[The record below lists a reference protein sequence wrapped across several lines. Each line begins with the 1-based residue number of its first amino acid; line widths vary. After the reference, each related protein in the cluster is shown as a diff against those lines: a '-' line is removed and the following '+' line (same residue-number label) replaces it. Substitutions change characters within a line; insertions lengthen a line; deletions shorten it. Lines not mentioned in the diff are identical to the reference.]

1 MGSCSEQQFFSRRV
15 RQANVTVPVQYQN
28 AGAHALD
35 NLLVDLLQLRN
46 APGPAAGQCFAADH
60 SLGDTLQNHR
70 RGEIQ
75 DAQRAGPNDVVGTF
89 VDGDHRPAGDAQR
102 ADGRQCGVEGAHAGG
117 GQDVAGGHG
126 HNHQVGQPVGNAGTG
141 QQQAVHHQDI
151 CEYRQGDMPLPG
163 LEAGQQKKG
172 DKAVQGQVRNHPGLV
187 VIQPAETGVCG
198 ERVYK
203 QQGNQQQADDH
214 PVVVVDPEQARLLVF
229 CRWPERR
236 AGMGCVGKLGCHE
249 GVIVSARKK
258 SLPLRGYNSL
268 FMATSYRSLCM
279 ATPGTA
285 SADSDSPRKLR
296 VVMAQL
302 DFLVGDIPGNTELV
316 LKATQQAQ
324 EQHQADIVLF
334 PELCLTGY
342 PPEDLLLRPS
352 LDLRIAEALER
363 LQQANLEPA
372 MVIGAPVRSGG
383 LLYNAAVVVE
393 KGEIRGRYFKRCPP
407 NYQVFDEKR
416 YFAEGR
422 DTLVMEFKGVPVGI
436 TVCEDI
442 WKDGPL
448 EDAAAAGAQ
457 LILNLNASPYDIDKQ
472 ARRKALLERKAADN
486 RVSIVYTNLVGGQD
500 ELVFDGG
507 SMVVDHAGALAVEA
521 PQFADGL
528 FPVEFLCEHH
538 CQPISQPLPEEPSL
552 EANVYNALVT
562 GVRDYVNK
570 NGFKSVVL
578 GLSGGIDSA
587 VTLAV
592 DHAGALAVEAP
603 QFADGLF
610 PVEFLCEHH
619 CQPISQPLPEE
630 PSLEANVYNALVTGV
645 RDYVNKNGFKSV
657 VLGLSGGIDSAVTLA
672 VAADALGKDRVRAVM
687 MPFRYTSSAS
697 LEDAEAQASAMG
709 VQYDVFSIE

>member
-1 MGSCSEQQFFSRRV
+1 
-15 RQANVTVPVQYQN
+15 
-28 AGAHALD
+28 
-35 NLLVDLLQLRN
+35 
-46 APGPAAGQCFAADH
+46 
-60 SLGDTLQNHR
+60 
-70 RGEIQ
+70 
-75 DAQRAGPNDVVGTF
+75 
-89 VDGDHRPAGDAQR
+89 
-102 ADGRQCGVEGAHAGG
+102 
-117 GQDVAGGHG
+117 
-126 HNHQVGQPVGNAGTG
+126 
-141 QQQAVHHQDI
+141 
-151 CEYRQGDMPLPG
+151 
-163 LEAGQQKKG
+163 
-172 DKAVQGQVRNHPGLV
+172 
-187 VIQPAETGVCG
+187 
-198 ERVYK
+198 
-203 QQGNQQQADDH
+203 
-214 PVVVVDPEQARLLVF
+214 
-229 CRWPERR
+229 
-236 AGMGCVGKLGCHE
+236 
-249 GVIVSARKK
+249 
-258 SLPLRGYNSL
+258 
-268 FMATSYRSLCM
+268 M

-363 LQQANLEPA
+363 LQQANLEPV

-407 NYQVFDEKR
+407 NYQVFDERR

-422 DTLVMEFKGVPVGI
+422 DTLVMDIKGVPVGI

-592 DHAGALAVEAP
+592 
-603 QFADGLF
+603 
-610 PVEFLCEHH
+610 
-619 CQPISQPLPEE
+619 
-630 PSLEANVYNALVTGV
+630 
-645 RDYVNKNGFKSV
+645 
-657 VLGLSGGIDSAVTLA
+657 
-672 VAADALGKDRVRAVM
+672 AADALGKDRVRAVM

-709 VQYDVFSIE
+709 VQYDVFSIEPMYDVFMQTLAKPFEGTKPDTTEENLQARLRGVLLMSLSNKFGSLVLTTGNKSEMAVGYSTLYGDMAGGFDVLKDVPKTLVFRLAWYRNSLSQVIPERVITRPPSAELAPDQKDEDSLPGYDVLDQILNLYVERDYSAEAIVAEGFERADVERVVRLVDINEYKRRQAPIGVRITERGFGKDRRYPITNGWKVGK